1 MRIAVSLACVG
12 VMAFSGLPQLTGQAE
27 AARRPPS
34 PGKPCDQKFGTS
46 GTSAAPGS
54 QPWETDGSVRPTID
68 WDSYGYTNPR
78 ESFDG
83 LTLPDDPQERADFLK
98 KIGTNYR
105 RYKTDDPRRVY
116 ARYNRNQRYGKRKAP
131 SFDSYLRNDYI
142 GTYGNLWRG
151 NAFHRKL
158 VNDLGLHG
166 PDWMCEV
173 EIDVKDPDTGKTYRR
188 RLDAVN
194 HKTGEF
200 VEAKAGG
207 AHDDKQNASTRALM
221 KDPKY
226 RNYRMR
232 YVFGGE
238 QEPETKSLMNKFRQE
253 FGRNSLG
260 HRRLTTYEHRSLGIP
275 QYERTKYSRQDTNL
289 APPGRYS
296 YAGGAAKVVDGS
308 PPSREIARREN
319 AYVRTLD
326 PGGNRGRAPGGV
338 DFTSL
343 ELRYVG
349 KPVKGKGIDYA
360 FSAKKNPD
368 PNGNPSFGGKAKA
381 KLISDSFFAWL
392 ALTPDKFWVNLNPD
406 QPDRVMDSKFASTDA
421 GRVLLEADLQMKH
434 DFFKAMDPK
443 TDLGTRFWAD
453 LPRVD
458 GHPCFTGIR
467 NWIEPKPA
475 KVREQDGGIYILD
488 APLHLKSTE
497 QDFTTQP
504 GGGEG
509 VCHPTKAQRDQA
521 QDVIDREIVPAV
533 EKTINTAPQYADLR
547 RVYTARVAAEW
558 IRLQDAN
565 SPTDYH
571 DIINTND
578 VRRWPLRAPNQKWD
592 KNELFRRYQKIFING
607 EFKYDV
613 DTEQGV
619 EVHIVGG
626 VDFSKAPKRNITALR
641 FRAQHRN
648 LPRTTKDSVKAMTDD
663 ADDPSMLYLGG
674 TTDTSAAPHP
684 HPTPTPTPTYTGPAT
699 ATPAPTQSGGH
710 HTPPADNG
718 KQGDKGGGLANTGA
732 QVLTVAAIAAALLV
746 AGVALIWFRRRRTHG
761 S

>member
-1 MRIAVSLACVG
+1 
-12 VMAFSGLPQLTGQAE
+12 
-27 AARRPPS
+27 
-34 PGKPCDQKFGTS
+34 
-46 GTSAAPGS
+46 
-54 QPWETDGSVRPTID
+54 
-68 WDSYGYTNPR
+68 
-78 ESFDG
+78 
-83 LTLPDDPQERADFLK
+83 
-98 KIGTNYR
+98 
-105 RYKTDDPRRVY
+105 
-116 ARYNRNQRYGKRKAP
+116 
-131 SFDSYLRNDYI
+131 
-142 GTYGNLWRG
+142 
-151 NAFHRKL
+151 
-158 VNDLGLHG
+158 
-166 PDWMCEV
+166 
-173 EIDVKDPDTGKTYRR
+173 
-188 RLDAVN
+188 
-194 HKTGEF
+194 
-200 VEAKAGG
+200 
-207 AHDDKQNASTRALM
+207 
-221 KDPKY
+221 
-226 RNYRMR
+226 
-232 YVFGGE
+232 
-238 QEPETKSLMNKFRQE
+238 
-253 FGRNSLG
+253 
-260 HRRLTTYEHRSLGIP
+260 
-275 QYERTKYSRQDTNL
+275 
-289 APPGRYS
+289 
-296 YAGGAAKVVDGS
+296 
-308 PPSREIARREN
+308 
-319 AYVRTLD
+319 
-326 PGGNRGRAPGGV
+326 
-338 DFTSL
+338 
-343 ELRYVG
+343 
-349 KPVKGKGIDYA
+349 
-360 FSAKKNPD
+360 
-368 PNGNPSFGGKAKA
+368 
-381 KLISDSFFAWL
+381 
-392 ALTPDKFWVNLNPD
+392 
-406 QPDRVMDSKFASTDA
+406 
-421 GRVLLEADLQMKH
+421 VLLEADLQMKH